1 LDDVSFD
8 LARGS
13 VTALVGPNGAGKTTL
28 LRCLAGLE
36 PPVSGT
42 IRIDGID
49 ALGDPREAHRR
60 LGFLQDFFGVY
71 DRLSVARNLLYA
83 ATTQGVASADLV
95 EAATAA
101 ARAVGIEDRLEQP
114 AGTLSRGLRQR
125 LAIARA
131 IVHRPALLLMDEPA
145 SGLDPEARG
154 ELSGL
159 IRRLAA
165 DGMTIVVS
173 SHILAELEEYSTHML
188 AVRAGRTIGPRLIG
202 TATPGGRRL
211 VAGLIG
217 DPEAARRVLAGL
229 QGVSGLSDEKGGI
242 AFDLVGDAT
251 AQRDVLRALVA
262 AGVDIVSL
270 APAGLD
276 LHHLYVEETA
286 A

>member
-1 LDDVSFD
+1 
-8 LARGS
+8 
-13 VTALVGPNGAGKTTL
+13 
-28 LRCLAGLE
+28 
-36 PPVSGT
+36 
-42 IRIDGID
+42 
-49 ALGDPREAHRR
+49 
-60 LGFLQDFFGVY
+60 
-71 DRLSVARNLLYA
+71 
-83 ATTQGVASADLV
+83 
-95 EAATAA
+95 
-101 ARAVGIEDRLEQP
+101 
-114 AGTLSRGLRQR
+114 
-125 LAIARA
+125 
-131 IVHRPALLLMDEPA
+131 VHRPALLLMDEPA

-202 TATPGGRRL
+202 GATPGGRRL

-217 DPEAARRVLAGL
+217 DPEPARRVLAGL
-229 QGVSGLSDEKGGI
+229 HGVSGIAEETGGI
-242 AFDLVGDAT
+242 AFDLVGDAA

>member
-1 LDDVSFD
+1 MSFD

>member
-1 LDDVSFD
+1 MSFD

-83 ATTQGVASADLV
+83 ATTQRVASADLV

-188 AVRAGRTIGPRLIG
+188 AVRAGRTIGPRMIG